1 MARTLVAYL
10 ATLIAFCA
18 LDFAWLGA
26 IAKGFYARELGPL
39 LLARP
44 NLGAAVLF
52 YLIYAAGV
60 QIFCVHPAL
69 EAGSLPRAWLA
80 GALFGF
86 FAYATYDLTNLA
98 TLKDWSLPVAVV
110 DLLWGTA
117 LTSAAAAAGY
127 AAGVRTGV
135 G

>member
-1 MARTLVAYL
+1 MARRRLV
-10 ATLIAFCA
+10 
-18 LDFAWLGA
+18 
-26 IAKGFYARELGPL
+26 R
-39 LLARP
+39 
-44 NLGAAVLF
+44 
-52 YLIYAAGV
+52 
-60 QIFCVHPAL
+60 
-69 EAGSLPRAWLA
+69 
-80 GALFGF
+80 F

-135 G
+135 S